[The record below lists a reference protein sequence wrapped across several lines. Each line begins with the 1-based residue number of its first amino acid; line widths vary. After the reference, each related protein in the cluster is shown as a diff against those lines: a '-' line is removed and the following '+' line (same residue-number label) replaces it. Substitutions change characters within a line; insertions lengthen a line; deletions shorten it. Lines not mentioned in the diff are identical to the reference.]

1 MNWRLLL
8 LLLFSAAAHAWVLEH
23 WPGFSADEQARL
35 GPMVVRLSGV
45 SAASVSVPKL
55 DTGKEQATT
64 VHALEPS
71 LRARKNENQSGIA
84 SIAPVKAGSPR
95 AEPEPRVNRETKK
108 NPVSG
113 SSDEHSHALHSPKT
127 GIRQTEVRPRSESKS
142 GRELVDNVKAEKPSV
157 STEKRTAASAS
168 PSRPVAE
175 APVQADAQA
184 RSGPSGL
191 QSAAA
196 GAPVTDSALL
206 VLIHRAVEERKR
218 YPRRARRRGM
228 EGRAVVRFDLSPDGA
243 VSGLEIREASGH
255 GLLDRA
261 AADAVRGIA
270 PLAGAERYLARTRTL
285 ELGVEF
291 RLR

>member
-23 WPGFSADEQARL
+23 WPDFSADEQARP
-35 GPMVVRLSGV
+35 GPMAIRLSGG
-45 SAASVSVPKL
+45 SAASVSVPEL
-55 DTGKEQATT
+55 ETGKGQATT
-64 VHALEPS
+64 VRALEPS
-71 LRARKNENQSGIA
+71 LQTRKNENQSGIA
-84 SIAPVKAGSPR
+84 SIAPAKVWSPW

-113 SSDEHSHALHSPKT
+113 SSDEHSHALPNPKT
-127 GIRQTEVRPRSESKS
+127 GIRQTEVRPRPESKFEK
-142 GRELVDNVKAEKPSV
+142 ELADNAKAKRPSA
-157 STEKRTAASAS
+157 STEKRTAAFVS
-168 PSRPVAE
+168 PSRPVSE
-175 APVQADAQA
+175 APVQTDAQA
-184 RSGPSGL
+184 RSEPSGS

-196 GAPVTDSALL
+196 GAPVMDSALL
-206 VLIHRAVEERKR
+206 ALIHRAVEESKR

-228 EGRAVVRFDLSPDGA
+228 EGRAVVRFELSPDGA

-261 AADAVRGIA
+261 AADAVRAIA